1 MWIFFLP
8 VGKMI
13 AGICFWLI
21 AGFGITEAK
30 QSLPISLDRRI
41 ISAASNPADIA
52 DGLGGHP
59 SANAPSN
66 YYKDKYEDTKKQLE
80 ILKEKHAKH
89 EPPPYQIGPE
99 YIPTFGQ
106 TVKRI
111 RERGKLICGS
121 YDDKPGFS
129 ESHGGEHWQGFEIDV
144 CKAIAIAVLGDE
156 WSMETVAVNGKTRFE
171 KLFDGTI
178 DVISATTTYTY
189 SRDVE
194 WRIEF
199 MPTTYYDGQG
209 FIVRRSLGVKSAKD
223 LTGARVC
230 YSDAGTAA
238 QNIKDFFELWDVDFI
253 PVPLK
258 AGQTPADFYIDG
270 KCDMYGTDR
279 SSLAGK
285 KSTFSNPNAHV
296 ILPEVISKEPLG
308 PAVKYGDQQFSDI
321 ARWAIYVLFLAEEL
335 GIDQVNIDDF
345 SSHRDPI
352 IQIFMGER
360 GDLGAKLGIKDSFA
374 VDIITEVGNYKEIFE
389 LHLGK
394 DTRLGLSRGYNKL
407 YKDGGL
413 LYTPPLK

>member
-1 MWIFFLP
+1 MW
-8 VGKMI
+8 
-13 AGICFWLI
+13 
-21 AGFGITEAK
+21 
-30 QSLPISLDRRI
+30 LPIGKI
-41 ISAASNPADIA
+41 IATIIILLTTNAGEAGNPADEIA
-52 DGLGGHP
+52 GYPPGKA
-59 SANAPSN
+59 SNVN
-66 YYKDKYEDTKKQLE
+66 YYRDKFEQVKQELENLKKE
-80 ILKEKHAKH
+80 HAKH
-89 EPPPYQIGPE
+89 EPPPYKMGEE
-99 YIPTFGQ
+99 YTPTYGQ
-106 TVKRI
+106 TVERI
-111 RERGKLICGS
+111 RERGKLLCGS
-121 YDDKPGFS
+121 YDNVPGFS
-129 ESHGGEHWQGFEIDV
+129 DRQAGDHWDGFEIDI
-144 CKAIAIAVLGDE
+144 CKAVAIAVLGDD
-156 WSMETVAVNGKTRFE
+156 WQMETVKVNGKTRFE
-171 KLFDGTI
+171 KLYDGSI
-178 DVISATTTYTY
+178 DIIAATTTFTF

-209 FIVRRSLGVKSAKD
+209 FIVRKSLGVKSAKD

-230 YSDAGTAA
+230 YSEAGTAA
-238 QNIKDFFELWDVDFI
+238 QNIKDFFELWDVDYI

-279 SSLAGK
+279 SALAGK
-285 KSTFSNPNAHV
+285 KSTFSNPDAHV

-345 SSHRDPI
+345 TGHRDPMV
-352 IQIFMGER
+352 QIFMGER

-374 VDIITEVGNYKEIFE
+374 VDIITGVGNYKEIFE

-394 DTRLGLSRGYNKL
+394 DTRLGLNRGYNKL

>member
-1 MWIFFLP
+1 MWIP
-8 VGKMI
+8 VGKI
-13 AGICFWLI
+13 LAGICFWLI
-21 AGFGITEAK
+21 TGFGITEAK
-30 QSLPISLDRRI
+30 QAISTTIDPGFL
-41 ISAASNPADIA
+41 ANVANPADVA
-52 DGLGGHP
+52 DGISVGGHP
-59 SANAPSN
+59 SATNTN
-66 YYKDKYEDTKKQLE
+66 YYKDKYEDAKKQLE

-89 EPPPYQIGPE
+89 EPPPYQIGNE
-99 YIPTFGQ
+99 YSPSYGQ
-106 TVKRI
+106 TVERI
-111 RERGKLICGS
+111 RERGKLLCGS
-121 YDDKPGFS
+121 YDNVPGFS
-129 ESHGGEHWQGFEIDV
+129 DRQAGDHWEGFEIDI
-144 CKAIAIAVLGDE
+144 CKAVAIAVLGED
-156 WSMETVAVNGKTRFE
+156 WAMETVKVNGKTRFE
-171 KLFDGTI
+171 KLYDGSI
-178 DVISATTTYTY
+178 DIIAATTTFTF

-335 GIDQVNIDDF
+335 GIDQITIDDF
-345 SSHRDPI
+345 GSHKNPI
-352 IQIFMGER
+352 IQIFMGEK

-394 DTRLGLSRGYNKL
+394 DTRLGLDRGLNRLYNK
-407 YKDGGL
+407 GGL
-413 LYTPPLK
+413 LYAPPLK